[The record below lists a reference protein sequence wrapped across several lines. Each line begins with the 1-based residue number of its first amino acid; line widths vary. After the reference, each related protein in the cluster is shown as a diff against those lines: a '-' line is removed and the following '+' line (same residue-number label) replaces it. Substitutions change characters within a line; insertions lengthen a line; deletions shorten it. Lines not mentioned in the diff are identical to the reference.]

1 MGLVQ
6 DLAQLVELRAR
17 GVLTDADFHAAKA
30 RVLAAGAPVG
40 TPVPA
45 PVTAA
50 AQVAPVTPVAPLVS
64 ALDSAPVAPSQTDEA
79 TSPRQRRLASDQ
91 QQLFTAFSAHPYI
104 RVEPLGPAPAQKYRL
119 IYNVPGLHLTPA
131 NELVTAHQHI
141 VEMNLVGGY
150 PKEKPYCVS
159 FSPIFHPNFANHI
172 CIADYWSPSQALVD
186 VVIQIGDMLQY
197 KSYNIQSPLSALAA
211 KWAVENAA
219 RLPIGQLNLYPQ
231 EPEIHFTASH
241 AVGATEAHA

>member
-1 MGLVQ
+1 MGLVE

-17 GVLTDADFHAAKA
+17 GVLTDADFHAAKT
-30 RVLAAGAPVG
+30 RVLSAGARTAAPVSIPVPVG
-40 TPVPA
+40 PAQHVP
-45 PVTAA
+45 
-50 AQVAPVTPVAPLVS
+50 QIQPVADTP
-64 ALDSAPVAPSQTDEA
+64 AGSQIDGA
-79 TSPRQRRLASDQ
+79 TTPRRRRLASDQ

-150 PKEKPYCVS
+150 PREKPYCVS
-159 FSPIFHPNFANHI
+159 LSPIFHPNFANHI

-211 KWAVENAA
+211 KWAVENAG
-219 RLPIGQLNLYPQ
+219 RLPIGHLNLYPQ
-231 EPEIHFTASH
+231 EPEIRFTASRDV
-241 AVGATEAHA
+241 AVAATEVHA